1 MLSNIKGAIFDMDG
15 TLIDS
20 MWVWGKID
28 VAYLSKRNILL
39 PSNLRENIEHLSF
52 DETAEYFKNRFNLTD
67 TTEEIKNEW
76 NDLAYCEYAHTVEL
90 KPYVREYLA
99 LLKSY
104 GIKIGLATSNC
115 TSLIEVVLKRHNI
128 YNLFNSITTTDEVDK
143 SKNFPDV
150 YLLAAKRLNIAPQ
163 NCIVFEDILPAII
176 GAKAANMKTV
186 AVYDS
191 YSEMQWPNM
200 MNLSDYSIK
209 GYDELIDIDN
219 SHSINSATR

>member
-20 MWVWGKID
+20 MWVWNKID
-28 VAYLSKRNILL
+28 VDYLSKRNILL
-39 PSNLRENIEHLSF
+39 PSDLRENIEHLSF
-52 DETAEYFKNRFNLTD
+52 DETAEYFKNRFKLID

-76 NDLAYCEYAHTVEL
+76 NEMAYCEYAHTVEL
-90 KPYVREYLA
+90 KPYAKEYLS

-115 TSLIEVVLKRHNI
+115 NALVEVVLKKHNI
-128 YNLFNSITTTDEVDK
+128 YNFFNTITTTNEVDK

-150 YLLAAKRLNIAPQ
+150 YLLAAKRLDIIPQ
-163 NCIVFEDILPAII
+163 SCIVFEDIFPAII

-191 YSEMQWPNM
+191 YSQMQWHQM
-200 MNLSDYSIK
+200 TKLSDYSIK
-209 GYDELIDIDN
+209 GYDELINIDN
-219 SHSINSATR
+219 SFSINSIT